1 MTEKEIRITQQIQF
15 EFNKAVIKPG
25 ISYKILDEVV
35 AVLADNPKIALEV
48 QGHTDNEGGDDYNM
62 KLSQSRADAVR
73 AYLVAQGIEARSTAS
88 VQGLRLPPAAR
99 ARTTAKRTAP

>member
-35 AVLADNPKIALEV
+35 GVLTDNPKISLEV
-48 QGHTDNEGGDDYNM
+48 QGT
-62 KLSQSRADAVR
+62 LTTS
-73 AYLVAQGIEARSTAS
+73 AQT
-88 VQGLRLPPAAR
+88 
-99 ARTTAKRTAP
+99 RTT